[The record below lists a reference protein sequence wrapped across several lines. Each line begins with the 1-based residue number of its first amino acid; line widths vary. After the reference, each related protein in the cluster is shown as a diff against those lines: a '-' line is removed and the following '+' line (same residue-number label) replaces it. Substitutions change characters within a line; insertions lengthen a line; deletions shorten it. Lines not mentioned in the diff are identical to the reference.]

1 MKFNKALPTA
11 FRFAVILCCASL
23 LVSCREKGKPNG
35 DDSSTVPVQGKVA
48 YADSS
53 SSSVR
58 VFDQEGRVCIQQ
70 SNTSYEMTD
79 LYEGSTKIPLLLKI
93 KKTELCFADSVNK
106 DKVYEITAHSVMD
119 TKTIEWTTQFVATE
133 LLIKDNS
140 LLAIHEGM
148 DGEEDLL
155 TRFSL
160 QDGKEVF
167 GCSYGELKVAVPNVK
182 QKRFIGFTSQK
193 ATTHPVQGLK
203 EENLFGLV
211 RFGSSNAAIN
221 TLKVKLKRSAVAG
234 KIPVYTPDM
243 VLVPA
248 NANTT
253 AIEDG
258 KSLILMKADEHFTS
272 KDVTDFAVKF
282 TFFYGDDNE
291 ATDIIIPIV
300 SDQLD
305 LSKAKFDKDI
315 FEITAP

>member
-1 MKFNKALPTA
+1 MKFSNHRLPA
-11 FRFAVILCCASL
+11 FQFGLILFGVFL
-23 LVSCREKGKPNG
+23 LAACREKGKPLT
-35 DDSSTVPVQGKVA
+35 DISSTAPVQGSVA

-58 VFDQEGRVCIQQ
+58 VFDQQGRVCIQQ
-70 SNTSYEMTD
+70 SNTAYEMTD

-119 TKTIEWTTQFVATE
+119 TKAVDWTTQFVATE

-140 LLAIHEGM
+140 LLAIHEGT

-160 QDGKEVF
+160 LDGKEVF

-193 ATTHPVQGLK
+193 AITHPVQGLK

-211 RFGSSNAAIN
+211 RMGSGNAAIN
-221 TLKVKLKRSAVAG
+221 TLKVKLKRSAVAD
-234 KIPVYTPDM
+234 KIPAYTPDM

-300 SDQLD
+300 NDRLD